1 MRKLMAVTAVA
12 VALAFTAGAAFASSC
27 PKVIKEGRE
36 AAAKMKADDPKVMA
50 AVAKL
55 DEAQKLHDGGKHAD
69 SLKLANE
76 AAADLGVKKSRR
88 AAPVWRDAADHLAAS
103 RRSLLREVSRCD
115 SRSAAQPCWP

>member
-1 MRKLMAVTAVA
+1 MRKLMVVTAVT
-12 VALAFTAGAAFASSC
+12 VALAFTAGGAFASSC

-36 AAAKMKADDPKVMA
+36 AAAKMDKNDPKVKA

-76 AAADLGVKKSRR
+76 AAADLGVKK
-88 AAPVWRDAADHLAAS
+88 
-103 RRSLLREVSRCD
+103 
-115 SRSAAQPCWP
+115 

>member
-1 MRKLMAVTAVA
+1 MAVTAVA
-12 VALAFTAGAAFASSC
+12 VALAFSAGGAFASSC

-36 AAAKMKADDPKVMA
+36 AAAKMDQNSPKVKA

-76 AAADLGVKKSRR
+76 AVADLKK
-88 AAPVWRDAADHLAAS
+88 
-103 RRSLLREVSRCD
+103 
-115 SRSAAQPCWP
+115 